1 MLRKARQ
8 SVKAV
13 INTQKPMPFIRPTF
27 MGFTVDSRL
36 REFRRA
42 IPGEV
47 LELVDVDSERGQEL
61 LAMLREFFVDPIL
74 TELHGE

>member
-8 SVKAV
+8 VAKEV
-13 INTQKPMPFIRPTF
+13 IGTQKPMPYILPTF
-27 MGFTVDSRL
+27 MGFTVDVRL

-47 LELVDVDSERGQEL
+47 LEFVDFDSERGHEL
-61 LAMLREFFVDPIL
+61 LAMMREFFVDPIL